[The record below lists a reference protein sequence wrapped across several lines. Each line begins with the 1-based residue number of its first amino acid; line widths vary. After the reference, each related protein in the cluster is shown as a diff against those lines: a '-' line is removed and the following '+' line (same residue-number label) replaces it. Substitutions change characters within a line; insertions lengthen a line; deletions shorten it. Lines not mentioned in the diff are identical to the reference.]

1 MSGSGTENKQCA
13 DLLSLSV
20 TSLTYTKAIISSL
33 MGWAARDADKS
44 VLPFRNPFLSH
55 FNTTEQD
62 MITNVHFLLH
72 FSENTL
78 LKSFIT
84 TIHTLQYS

>member
-55 FNTTEQD
+55 FNTIFT
-62 MITNVHFLLH
+62 
-72 FSENTL
+72 FSIFTFSAQFFR
-78 LKSFIT
+78 K
-84 TIHTLQYS
+84 HTS